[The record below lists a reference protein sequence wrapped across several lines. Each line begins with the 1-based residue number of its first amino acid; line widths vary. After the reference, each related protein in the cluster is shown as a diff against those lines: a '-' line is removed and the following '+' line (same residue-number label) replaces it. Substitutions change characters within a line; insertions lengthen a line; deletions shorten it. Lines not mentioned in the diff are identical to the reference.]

1 MKTLM
6 LLSGCEPAS
15 WAGARGG
22 SGVFAANCI
31 LAAETSPKHFTTD
44 NFASRVMY
52 ERRS

>member
-15 WAGARGG
+15 WAGVRGG

-31 LAAETSPKHFTTD
+31 LAAEIFANHFTTD
-44 NFASRVMY
+44 NFAA
-52 ERRS
+52 E